1 MVVAREASF
10 TPDWEGVGEC
20 ERGEESQAVNNLD
33 IWRAVVMRCN
43 GVVGGE
49 CVFDLAV
56 DFPESVSWGRGRT
69 DVRYSC
75 QESIHSSCGGRVDV
89 AGEEYISSPGY
100 PRYYLGGRECV
111 WTLVTGRGQ
120 QIMLAV
126 LDLSLRESGGG
137 ECHDWVTIRE
147 EGGTDVTLCGHQR
160 KLVTVLTTSPMVTVR
175 LVTGDSPHHLY
186 SHRGLLLQVLPQGCP
201 PPPPVADGRLVQH
214 NTTHATLTCN
224 HGHVLQSTLSPV
236 STLHCSSYSW
246 TPVVAPC
253 VSTTF
258 LIKNG
263 SKEVRK
269 SLEDQQQRLSQA
281 LTRFEQDLVIED

>member
-100 PRYYLGGRECV
+100 PRY
-111 WTLVTGRGQ
+111 
-120 QIMLAV
+120 
-126 LDLSLRESGGG
+126 
-137 ECHDWVTIRE
+137 
-147 EGGTDVTLCGHQR
+147 
-160 KLVTVLTTSPMVTVR
+160 
-175 LVTGDSPHHLY
+175 
-186 SHRGLLLQVLPQGCP
+186 
-201 PPPPVADGRLVQH
+201 
-214 NTTHATLTCN
+214 
-224 HGHVLQSTLSPV
+224 
-236 STLHCSSYSW
+236 
-246 TPVVAPC
+246 
-253 VSTTF
+253 
-258 LIKNG
+258 
-263 SKEVRK
+263 
-269 SLEDQQQRLSQA
+269 
-281 LTRFEQDLVIED
+281 